1 MADDFFSIVPDHDYH
16 SKLRCLSIR
25 SLFGPLAP
33 LKESNQQYA
42 GRTCSSM
49 STWSNPR
56 SDLSVAI
63 ATSNWSRATAL
74 ARGVPVQASVWS
86 KRIGVFEG
94 LKPSHC
100 LPLHEA
106 CIAGAPVSVIH
117 SILKAYPDAARC
129 KESSYGRL
137 SLHCT
142 CRKPRADPHVVRLL
156 IAANPSAVLV
166 PDDLGRLPIH
176 YALSNS
182 GRDPMVIHA
191 LLSCNKASSR
201 GVDHAGWTP
210 LHVACASGCSFGVI
224 IALLEQFP
232 EACIMRTNEKGC
244 TPYQC
249 LKRNTPDRIRIKN
262 ALHEA
267 QRKFDASFVSPRSPV
282 LLQEGHGIMI
292 V

>member
-1 MADDFFSIVPDHDYH
+1 MTDDHNSMETEYESHR
-16 SKLRCLSIR
+16 KLQCLSVRGLLGPFVSYTEHYQQSAEVGTMGSWNR
-25 SLFGPLAP
+25 S
-33 LKESNQQYA
+33 
-42 GRTCSSM
+42 
-49 STWSNPR
+49 R

-63 ATSNWSRATAL
+63 ATNEWSRATSL

-86 KRIGVFEG
+86 KRTAMFEA

-106 CIAGAPVSVIH
+106 CIAGAPVAVIH
-117 SILKAYPDAARC
+117 SILKAYPEAARC

-137 SLHCT
+137 PLHCT
-142 CRKPRADPHVVRLL
+142 CRKPRTDPHVVRLL
-156 IAANPSAVLV
+156 IAAHPAAVLV
-166 PDDLGRLPIH
+166 PDSLGRLPIH

-182 GRDPMVIHA
+182 CRDPMVIHA
-191 LLSCNKASSR
+191 LLSSNKASSR
-201 GVDHAGWTP
+201 GVDNAGWTP
-210 LHVACASGCSFGVI
+210 LHVACASGCPIGVI

-232 EACIMRTNEKGC
+232 EACVMRTDEKGC
-244 TPYQC
+244 TPSQC

-262 ALHEA
+262 ALKEA

-282 LLQEGHGIMI
+282 LLQEGHEMMI